1 MQLLKHKEND
11 MTIEQIQQK
20 YATRIEQL
28 KQEYAL
34 RLESYKKTPQ
44 GKNWLEAIR
53 TNNKH
58 LVRSMLKTELTDA
71 SVSSDELLFL
81 ITLVTKEMPDS
92 LEPYNISKF
101 YEAIKDTD
109 SDQTH
114 WNKDYFLKQQSYLT
128 LNFSV
133 ARFIHLVDVKSYI
146 NPTLK
151 TEQQLPNQPEK
162 NDGILEKMKKFA
174 SDIAD
179 FAKENPKKAVIAV
192 LIVVG
197 LVLFW

>member
-1 MQLLKHKEND
+1 

-44 GKNWLEAIR
+44 GQHWLEAIR
-53 TNNKH
+53 NNDKH

-81 ITLVTKEMPDS
+81 ITLVAKEMPSS

-133 ARFIHLVDVKSYI
+133 PRFIHLVEVKAYI
-146 NPTLK
+146 NPILK
-151 TEQQLPNQPEK
+151 SEQAIPNQPESYHS
-162 NDGILEKMKKFA
+162 ILEKMKKFA
-174 SDIAD
+174 YDIAD
-179 FAKENPKKAVIAV
+179 FSKENPKTAVAIAV
-192 LIVVG
+192 LIVIG

>member
-1 MQLLKHKEND
+1 MN
-11 MTIEQIQQK
+11 IEQIQQK

-28 KQEYAL
+28 KREYAT
-34 RLESYKKTPQ
+34 RLESYKNTSQ
-44 GKNWLEAIR
+44 GKHWLEAIK
-53 TNNKH
+53 NNDKH

-81 ITLVTKEMPDS
+81 ITLVAKEMPDS
-92 LEPYNISKF
+92 LEPYNVSKF
-101 YEAIKDTD
+101 YEAIKYDD
-109 SDQTH
+109 SEQID

-128 LNFSV
+128 LNFFV

-151 TEQQLPNQPEK
+151 AEQKLPNQPEK
-162 NDGILEKMKKFA
+162 SDGILEKIRKLA
-174 SDIAD
+174 SDIVG
-179 FAKENPKKAVIAV
+179 FSKENPKKTAIAV

>member
-1 MQLLKHKEND
+1 MPLLKHKEND

-34 RLESYKKTPQ
+34 RLEAYKKTPQ
-44 GKNWLEAIR
+44 GKHWLEAIK
-53 TNNKH
+53 NNDKY

-81 ITLVTKEMPDS
+81 ITLVAKEMPDS

-114 WNKDYFLKQQSYLT
+114 WNK
-128 LNFSV
+128 
-133 ARFIHLVDVKSYI
+133 
-146 NPTLK
+146 
-151 TEQQLPNQPEK
+151 EPEK

-179 FAKENPKKAVIAV
+179 FAKENPKKAAIAV